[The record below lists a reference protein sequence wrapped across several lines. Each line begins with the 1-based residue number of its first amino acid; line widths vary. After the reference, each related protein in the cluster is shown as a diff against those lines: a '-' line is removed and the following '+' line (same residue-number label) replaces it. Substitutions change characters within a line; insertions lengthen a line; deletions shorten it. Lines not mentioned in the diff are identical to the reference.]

1 MYINNTNT
9 NNDDNNNN
17 NGRAR
22 MKTYSQNI
30 VHDQSVHSN
39 YNVCLVFKIK

>member
-22 MKTYSQNI
+22 MKTHSQNI
-30 VHDQSVHSN
+30 VHDQI
-39 YNVCLVFKIK
+39 VFTAITMCA